1 MLPFTRLL
9 VGTTLGTWAAIVPLS
24 ANLVPFFARIAQVSL
39 NDVDPGL
46 VEAARAMGC
55 RRLHIVRHVL
65 LPEALPGIIGG
76 MTVSVIAMIN
86 ASAMAGA
93 VGAGGLGDLAIRYG
107 YERYETRV
115 MFEVIVILIALVS
128 IVQFTGEWL
137 SRRADHSADAAM
149 RRRMSGQGGRQQAG
163 QLLRAQLVLFAD
175 QGVDAGLV
183 LPIARQVVVAL
194 EQQLS
199 AARDPVGAIV
209 VEQRDHLAEFVEDA
223 RFQVPGPVHVAQP
236 RRPLRRHAVEHA
248 GPGVVVDVQR
258 AYQRR
263 HVVQRLLVALA
274 VGRQQAAGQFENH
287 AAFHQARVARQP
299 ARIEQSRQADVVQI
313 LDVGLVLREPLAGHG
328 LDRALQLAVG
338 AVGAGVGSMSGNA
351 PGFSAPPAM
360 RRSTAMASRMPALA
374 SSRWRFCSIRL
385 QAWPASPNSIT
396 RPTTSTMYSWR
407 RGSRKRL
414 PIENSA
420 QTSSGGKANMP
431 STSRLAAGWRAS
443 SMRSV
448 PSAM

>member
-1 MLPFTRLL
+1 MVGVSAVIAIALGLSLALVLTVTASGGLYPKPRLNRALSITVNTFRAIPFIILLIAMLPFTRLL

-199 AARDPVGAIV
+199 AARDPVGAVV

-236 RRPLRRHAVEHA
+236 R
-248 GPGVVVDVQR
+248 
-258 AYQRR
+258 
-263 HVVQRLLVALA
+263 
-274 VGRQQAAGQFENH
+274 GRCAATPSSM
-287 AAFHQARVARQP
+287 RV
-299 ARIEQSRQADVVQI
+299 
-313 LDVGLVLREPLAGHG
+313 
-328 LDRALQLAVG
+328 
-338 AVGAGVGSMSGNA
+338 
-351 PGFSAPPAM
+351 
-360 RRSTAMASRMPALA
+360 LA
-374 SSRWRFCSIRL
+374 SSSMSSARISAGMSSSACWLRWR
-385 QAWPASPNSIT
+385 
-396 RPTTSTMYSWR
+396 
-407 RGSRKRL
+407 
-414 PIENSA
+414 
-420 QTSSGGKANMP
+420 
-431 STSRLAAGWRAS
+431 
-443 SMRSV
+443 
-448 PSAM
+448 